1 MRAVLRILVVEDN
14 ALNLRLVRD
23 ILEMRG
29 HKIDAAGDVAE
40 ARLRLRA
47 APLSL
52 VLMDIQI
59 PGGGGELLL
68 KEIRADAALASLP
81 VVAVTAQAMD
91 GDRQRLLAAG
101 FDGYLSKPID
111 VRTFAATVESFARP

>member
-1 MRAVLRILVVEDN
+1 MRPLRILVVEDN

-23 ILEMRG
+23 ILQMRG
-29 HKIDAAGDVAE
+29 HTVESAGDVAE
-40 ARLRLRA
+40 ARQRLSG
-47 APLSL
+47 PPPEL

-68 KEIRADAALASLP
+68 REIRAGALAGVP

-91 GDRQRLLAAG
+91 GDRQRLLQAG

-111 VRTFAATVESFARP
+111 VRSFAATVEAFVPA

>member
-1 MRAVLRILVVEDN
+1 VSALRILVVEDN

-23 ILEMRG
+23 ILELRG
-29 HKIDAAGDVAE
+29 HTVRTAGDVAE
-40 ARLRLRA
+40 ARQQLA
-47 APLSL
+47 GQPPSL

-68 KEIRADAALASLP
+68 REIRSSAGLAALP
-81 VVAVTAQAMD
+81 VIAVTAQAMD

-111 VRTFAATVESFARP
+111 VRTFAATVEGFARP